1 METAIGI
8 DLGTTFS
15 AVSVIDEYGKPV
27 IVKNVL
33 EENLTPSVIYFNPDG
48 RIIIGTEAKDEQKDG
63 EKNIAS
69 FFKRNMGDTNFQL
82 NFHGK
87 IYTATELSGLLLKKL
102 KEDAEIVL
110 KKTIKKAVITVPAY
124 FNDLQKKATIKAAE
138 FAGLEVLRIINEP
151 TAAAIAFGVTQTKNQ
166 TILVFDL
173 GGGTF
178 DVTILK
184 IANSAIQVIATGGD
198 HELGGK
204 DWDNRLIGYFANQF
218 IEEFGV
224 DPLADSISYNDLLI
238 KAENAKKQLS
248 TLQNSKFSF
257 AFDGNKST
265 YEISRNKFEE
275 ITQDLLQKTTSKAEE
290 VLKEANLSWKG
301 LDGVLLVGGST
312 RMPMVVNWVEQM
324 SGNLPLKGINV
335 DEAICLGAAIQ
346 ANIELNN
353 TGSGKTF
360 TLGDKI
366 SSIEDVMSH
375 SLGLIA
381 ENSNRSKYINSIII
395 PKNKGVPASEV
406 RPYQIRTG
414 RTIKNEL
421 EIYLTQG
428 ETEVIGEC
436 KIIGKYVFSNIEFVP
451 GGMSVIDVEYK
462 YNENGIVQIAA
473 IQRETVR
480 KLSMTEVDL
489 PSDMSWID
497 REPVKEKFV
506 IPHLSVVIAVDL
518 SGSMSGNPLEE
529 AQKAAIGFV
538 EKLDL
543 TNTSVALMPFADGV
557 KINQELT
564 QNAKKL
570 ISGVNNWSDLMDK
583 GTVGYGNSTH
593 PFDEAL
599 KMLKEQDDPKFI
611 VVLTD
616 GCWSYQDRAIQSA
629 KKCAE
634 DGIEVIAIGFGG
646 ADKKFLQAIATSDE
660 NALFTNLEGLV
671 TSFSKI
677 AQVLT
682 ETSGNFSCN
691 NQSGKKKGFLG
702 FIK

>member
-15 AVSVIDEYGKPV
+15 AVSIIDDSGKPV
-27 IVKNVL
+27 IVNNL
-33 EENLTPSVIYFNPDG
+33 LGESLTPSVIYFENQSK
-48 RIIIGTEAKDEQKDG
+48 IIVGSEAKEMQAFG
-63 EKNIAS
+63 ENNIAS
-69 FFKRNMGDTNFQL
+69 FFKRNMGDNNFQL
-82 NFHGK
+82 NFHGT

-102 KEDAEIVL
+102 KEDAEAVL
-110 KKTIKKAVITVPAY
+110 KKSIKKAVVTVPAY

-138 FAGLEVLRIINEP
+138 FASLEVLRIINEP
-151 TAAAIAFGVTQTKNQ
+151 TAAAIAFGVNQTKNQ
-166 TILVFDL
+166 TILVYDL

-184 IANSAIQVIATGGD
+184 IADGAIQVLATGGD

-218 IEEFGV
+218 IEEYGT
-224 DPLADSISYNDLLI
+224 DPLGDSISYNDLLI

-248 TLQNSKFSF
+248 TSQNSKFSIV
-257 AFDGNKST
+257 FDGNKST
-265 YEISRNKFEE
+265 YEISRTKFEE
-275 ITQDLLQKTTSKAEE
+275 ITQDLMQKTKSKAEE
-290 VLKEANLSWKG
+290 VLKEAGLLWSG

-312 RMPMVVNWVEQM
+312 RMPMVINWVEQM
-324 SGNLPLKGINV
+324 SGKSPLKGINV
-335 DEAICLGAAIQ
+335 DEAVCLGAAIQ
-346 ANIELNN
+346 ANIELNK
-353 TGSGKTF
+353 SGIGKIF
-360 TLGDKI
+360 SLGGKI
-366 SSIEDVMSH
+366 STIEDVMSH

-395 PKNKGVPASEV
+395 PKNKRVPASEI
-406 RPYQIRTG
+406 RPYQIRTS

-436 KIIGKYVFSNIEFVP
+436 KVIGKYVFSNIEFVQ

-473 IQRETVR
+473 IQRETGK
-480 KLSMTEVDL
+480 KLTMTEVEL

-497 REPVKEKFV
+497 REPVKEEFV

-518 SGSMSGNPLEE
+518 SGSMSGTPLKE
-529 AQKAAIGFV
+529 AQKAAIGFI

-543 TNTSVALMPFADGV
+543 SNTSVALMPFADSV

-570 ISGVNNWSDLMDK
+570 NSGINDWSDLMDK
-583 GTVGYGNSTH
+583 GTVGWGNSTH
-593 PFDEAL
+593 PFNDAL
-599 KMLKEQDDPKFI
+599 KLLKGQDDPRFI
-611 VVLTD
+611 IVLAD
-616 GCWSYQDRAIQSA
+616 GVWSYQDKAIQSA
-629 KKCAE
+629 HKCAA

-646 ADKKFLQAIATSDE
+646 ADKKFLKDIATSDE

-682 ETSGNFSCN
+682 ETSGNFNDSS
-691 NQSGKKKGFLG
+691 QSGKKKGFLG
-702 FIK
+702 FVK